1 MTPTHQTPKRG
12 GGRKSSKEKPET
24 AGEDSAKYKDLELII
39 GRASLEMSIFDKNA
53 ALSSTASI
61 PMKYDSKTPSSIKK
75 KTEKP
80 KEPSSLSNRKEPNK
94 AEYPS
99 TDQKRGRSRQAVQAA
114 SPKK

>member
-1 MTPTHQTPKRG
+1 M
-12 GGRKSSKEKPET
+12 
-24 AGEDSAKYKDLELII
+24 
-39 GRASLEMSIFDKNA
+39 EMSIFDKNA